1 MNDLEK
7 KIEQARKWS
16 LDPENNIGE
25 AIVTKMGH
33 TLTVS
38 TSCLSGI
45 KILAK
50 FIDGRRVQ

>member
-1 MNDLEK
+1 MNDLEN

-25 AIVTKMGH
+25 AIVTKRGNA
-33 TLTVS
+33 LIVS
-38 TSCLSGI
+38 ADCSDGI
-45 KILAK
+45 EILAK